1 MAARSNAGTSAMVV
15 LAPSVDMT
23 STESVA
29 RAEAIERLRAHRSAA
44 LAALPAEDVALDA
57 LAGRTLAQDVRAPRD
72 VPPHDYATMD
82 GFAVATGDS
91 STTVVAEIF
100 PEDDPPELGDGEAAR
115 IATGAPLPAR
125 ADAVLKI
132 EDATVVDG
140 RLSGP
145 DLAPGTNVS
154 PHGGTAKAD
163 EVLFE
168 SGTRVAPRHAALL
181 SDVGIDS
188 VTVHER
194 FSVAIVATGTEI
206 HEGRQP
212 DRDSAFLAGLV
223 RAWGHEPTIRESV
236 PDDSQAV
243 RRAIESAAATH
254 DAVFTTGGTSVGS
267 ADHVATVLDSHD
279 PLFESVRL
287 RPGRP
292 MMAAVVDGALAVGLP
307 GKPLAAH
314 TAAVLVARA
323 FFTGEQRLPSVTM
336 ALAHHVE
343 VPDDD
348 REYAVPVVFDDDTA
362 IPLGHADS
370 ALAIYD
376 EQFAPG
382 LVAANTRVTTADGIV
397 LADDS
402 LAAGEAVGVVPYGV
416 FA

>member
-1 MAARSNAGTSAMVV
+1 MVV

-23 STESVA
+23 ETELA
-29 RAEAIERLRAHRSAA
+29 RAEAIKRLLDHRRTA
-44 LAALPAEDVALDA
+44 LDVLPHETVSLDA
-57 LAGRTLAQDVRAPRD
+57 LAGRTLAADVRAPSD

-82 GFAVATGDS
+82 GFAVATGDTS
-91 STTVVAEIF
+91 PTVAAEIF
-100 PEDDPPELGDGEAAR
+100 PEDSPTELDDGEAAR

-125 ADAVLKI
+125 TDAVLKV
-132 EDATVVDG
+132 EDATVENG

-145 DLAPGTNVS
+145 DLTPGTNVS
-154 PHGGTAKAD
+154 PRGGTARAD
-163 EVLFE
+163 EVLFT
-168 SGTRVAPRHAALL
+168 SGTRFAPRHAALL

-188 VTVHER
+188 VGVDER

-223 RAWGHEPTIRESV
+223 REWGHEPTICESV

-243 RRAIESAAATH
+243 RRAIESAAETH
-254 DAVFTTGGTSVGS
+254 DVVLTTGGTSVGS
-267 ADHVATVLDSHD
+267 ADHVATVLDEHD

-292 MMAAVVDGALAVGLP
+292 AMAAVVDGALAIGLP

-314 TAAVLVARA
+314 TAAVLVARP
-323 FFTGEQRLPSVTM
+323 FFTGEQRLPSITM
-336 ALAHHVE
+336 ALANHVRT
-343 VPDDD
+343 PDDD
-348 REYAVPVVFDDDTA
+348 REYAVPVVFDGA
-362 IPLGHADS
+362 AVPLGHADS
-370 ALAIYD
+370 ALEIYD
-376 EQFAPG
+376 ERFAPG

-402 LAAGEAVGVVPYGV
+402 LAAGEPVEVVPYRV
-416 FA
+416 LA